1 MNAFTCSSSSGWSLS
16 TPNAYCSSVR
26 SYSITLTTPAASSFF
41 SAAASPA
48 VVSVLFSAAAVVSVV
63 LPPQPVRS
71 DAAIAAV
78 KHNAIA
84 FFIICSSSN
93 PIRICNF
100 FDETHYTTGLYKKQ
114 VFMHVFLHIYAV
126 SLIL

>member
-1 MNAFTCSSSSGWSLS
+1 MNYIEIIICF
-16 TPNAYCSSVR
+16 
-26 SYSITLTTPAASSFF
+26 II
-41 SAAASPA
+41 AAALLIFTTGCKWERTTELENTSELTAPA

-63 LPPQPVRS
+63 LLPQPVRS

-114 VFMHVFLHIYAV
+114 AFMHVFLHIYAV
-126 SLIL
+126 PLIL